1 MREDLNEPERPVLL
15 STGPIAGAGAGRADT
30 TVALPGLEPL
40 GAHLRVPRPRVAFGP
55 LAARIALGAIL
66 LGAFVVVVF
75 SSARPTVLVPR
86 AWLDFPNWE
95 SGPLHGLFGH
105 LVSNWMTLS
114 IGLSVVVVAMLAAY
128 GVVLVAWRTVSTR
141 ALVACVLALHAILL
155 LSPPL
160 QLTDVFNY
168 LGYARLGGL
177 HHLNP
182 YTHVIN
188 NELHDPVY
196 RFSSWHNL
204 RSPYGPLFTA
214 LSYPLAWMSLP
225 LAYWTL
231 KTATVLASL
240 AFIALLWRLAR
251 MLGRDPRFVLVFVA
265 LNPLYLMYE
274 IGGFHNDFFL
284 LLPSIGAVALLLAGR
299 NRAAGAAIALAV
311 AVKFTAVLLL
321 PFMLIAVVRRRQI
334 RILVGAALAAVPLV
348 AMSLALFGFAL
359 PNLSDQSTLLTD
371 FSIPNIVGWA
381 IGLHG
386 GAPGLLRAADV
397 AVVLVVVYL
406 LRRPGDWLAKAG
418 WATLALIMSLPW
430 LVPWYV
436 IWVLPLAALA
446 SSIRLRRASLALTVY
461 LVLTFIPATGI
472 VLYDHGINPM
482 NSAVGRASSALQH
495 KLSQ

>member
-1 MREDLNEPERPVLL
+1 MREDVNHGERPMLL
-15 STGPIAGAGAGRADT
+15 STGPVAGAGAGQADT
-30 TVALPGLEPL
+30 TVSLPGLEPL
-40 GAHLRVPRPRVAFGP
+40 GARLRVPRTRVTFGP
-55 LAARIALGAIL
+55 LSARVALGAII
-66 LGAFVVVVF
+66 LGAFAVVVF
-75 SSARPTVLVPR
+75 ASARPSVLVPR

-105 LVSNWMTLS
+105 GVSNGLTLS
-114 IGLSVVVVAMLAAY
+114 IGLSVVVVVMLAAY
-128 GVVLVAWRTVSTR
+128 GVVLAAWRTLSARSLIV
-141 ALVACVLALHAILL
+141 CVVVLHAILL

-188 NELHDPVY
+188 NEVHDPVY

-231 KTATVLASL
+231 KIVTVLASL
-240 AFIALLWRLAR
+240 GLIALLWRVAQ
-251 MLGRDPRFVLVFVA
+251 MTGRDPRFVLVFVV

-274 IGGFHNDFFL
+274 LGGFHNDVFL
-284 LLPSIGAVALLLAGR
+284 LLPTVGAIALLLAGR
-299 NRAAGAAIALAV
+299 DRAAGAAVALAV
-311 AVKFTAVLLL
+311 AIKFTAVLIL

-334 RILVGAALAAVPLV
+334 RILTGAALAAAPLV
-348 AMSLALFGFAL
+348 VMSVALFGFAL

-371 FSIPNIVGWA
+371 FSIPNIFGWA
-381 IGLHG
+381 IGLGG
-386 GAPGLLRAADV
+386 GAPGLLRAADI

-406 LRRPGDWLAKAG
+406 IRRPGDWLAKAG
-418 WATLALIMSLPW
+418 WATLALIASLPW
-430 LVPWYV
+430 LLPWYV
-436 IWVLPLAALA
+436 VWVLPLAALA
-446 SSIRLRRASLALTVY
+446 TSTRLRRATIALTVF
-461 LVLTFIPATGI
+461 LAVTFIPVTGI
-472 VLYDHGINPM
+472 VLFGHGINPM
-482 NSAVGRASSALQH
+482 NSAVGRASSELQQ